1 MKNQMVEFMV
11 VQETGLAPFAELPD
25 RRATTLRLFW
35 TDEFEE
41 DDDTEEKS
49 SFETATAATQLKFT
63 GVPWTP
69 EQVKDQMQKIMEFH
83 RTIAETVDFD
93 KQEKENAGSPDK
105 IEGLNLLVDDA
116 IVGSPAERIDQTW
129 EEIHEDFEVSGVSQM
144 PFRYAGIRRY
154 CIQVSE
160 TAKMYLHDT
169 SEALEKITAKFF
181 ETTGIIYKPMKNPRC
196 PNPRRFNK
204 TAMDEF
210 TEKINAKEE
219 FTPGIFKDIAVSFV
233 LAVAYSNA
241 STRPDISEV
250 VNYLE
255 TQFCKWSVED
265 DVILV
270 RFIRATCGNVLLSV
284 VDSRDRRCAQEL
296 MFPDASW
303 ASSKELRSR
312 LGEAIY
318 IVGRHTLALAKW
330 GTNTMKTVACA
341 SQECEAGA
349 LQKVTKDG
357 LVIGEMMKAFLMLRV
372 VMKNGREDNQGLIK
386 CLRKGGISVLY
397 RRLWRTLG
405 ERTALSWRFY
415 RTSGTSTTATSRS
428 SLECFTQGIR
438 IRSRST
444 SFPHIK

>member
-1 MKNQMVEFMV
+1 
-11 VQETGLAPFAELPD
+11 
-25 RRATTLRLFW
+25 
-35 TDEFEE
+35 
-41 DDDTEEKS
+41 
-49 SFETATAATQLKFT
+49 
-63 GVPWTP
+63 
-69 EQVKDQMQKIMEFH
+69 
-83 RTIAETVDFD
+83 
-93 KQEKENAGSPDK
+93 
-105 IEGLNLLVDDA
+105 
-116 IVGSPAERIDQTW
+116 
-129 EEIHEDFEVSGVSQM
+129 M

-181 ETTGIIYKPMKNPRC
+181 ETTGITYKPMKNPRC

-204 TAMDEF
+204 TAEEEF
-210 TEKINAKEE
+210 AEKCNAKDE

-250 VNYLE
+250 VNHLE
-255 TQFCKWSVED
+255 TRFCKWSVED
-265 DVILV
+265 DVTLV
-270 RFIRATCGNVLLSV
+270 RFFRYLRATCGNALLSV

-444 SFPHIK
+444 SSPHIK